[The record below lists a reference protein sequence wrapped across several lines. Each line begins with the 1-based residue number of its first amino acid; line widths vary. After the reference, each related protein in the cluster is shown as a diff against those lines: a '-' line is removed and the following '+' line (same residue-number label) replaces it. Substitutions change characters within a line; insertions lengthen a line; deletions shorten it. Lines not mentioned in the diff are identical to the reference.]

1 MLSLPHGH
9 RDFSLLLVQVLHT
22 CRRVCVTDRSLGRSV
37 HHGVHHSGSLV
48 PSEAHLLAFHEALGR
63 YLGLVGGVHDIGR
76 SMPKGYPHPVLRG
89 PVAELDERLTH
100 DVVLLDRKALWGE
113 GLGEPHLGVAPHDS
127 PGKVH
132 RVGHSHL
139 GWNIVDY
146 GPAGHL
152 VKGPEEVLLLA
163 WLKGSLSAGR
173 ESKPE
178 SRKDGKH
185 IVKCLSMT
193 TSQA

>member
-1 MLSLPHGH
+1 
-9 RDFSLLLVQVLHT
+9 
-22 CRRVCVTDRSLGRSV
+22 
-37 HHGVHHSGSLV
+37 
-48 PSEAHLLAFHEALGR
+48 
-63 YLGLVGGVHDIGR
+63 
-76 SMPKGYPHPVLRG
+76 MPKGYPHPVLRG